1 VAIRSSAT
9 AEDLPNASFAGQHE
23 TYLNVRGEKELLKTI
38 LKSYSSLF
46 TDRAISYRHEKGF
59 KQLEVYLAS
68 IIQKMV
74 RSDLG
79 SSGIMGFIIAPTSG
93 GYILGLSSGVG
104 GIDSLWIG
112 LNEYA
117 AHLDEVGSIDYR
129 PF

>member
-1 VAIRSSAT
+1 
-9 AEDLPNASFAGQHE
+9 
-23 TYLNVRGEKELLKTI
+23 
-38 LKSYSSLF
+38 
-46 TDRAISYRHEKGF
+46 
-59 KQLEVYLAS
+59 
-68 IIQKMV
+68 
-74 RSDLG
+74 
-79 SSGIMGFIIAPTSG
+79 MGFIIAPTSG